1 MNCLNFLF
9 SFVELQE
16 AIVRIITTAALS
28 EATLRIMI
36 RNRSLETL
44 GLSAL
49 PNSNPKNIPGASV
62 IVSAN

>member
-1 MNCLNFLF
+1 M
-9 SFVELQE
+9 
-16 AIVRIITTAALS
+16 RIITTAALS